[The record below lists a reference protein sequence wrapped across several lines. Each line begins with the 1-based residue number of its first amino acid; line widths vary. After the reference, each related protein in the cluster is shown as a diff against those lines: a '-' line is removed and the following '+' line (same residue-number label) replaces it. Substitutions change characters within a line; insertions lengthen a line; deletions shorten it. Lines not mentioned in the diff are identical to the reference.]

1 MAVEYSGMAI
11 QKIQQEHVLLCQE
24 LLLKVES
31 AVPLVGRWQILSC
44 REKMAKSETDIS
56 SDCVVMFNVSD
67 KRLNMTNPL
76 SWCRG
81 SDLLRYGKPPNRKSY
96 QIRRLTSGFLKWEGP
111 HSRGSACNCST

>member
-1 MAVEYSGMAI
+1 MAV
-11 QKIQQEHVLLCQE
+11 QQIQQEHVLLCQE

-44 REKMAKSETDIS
+44 REKLPKLETDIS
-56 SDCVVMFNVSD
+56 SDWVVIMNVSD

-81 SDLLRYGKPPNRKSY
+81 SALQGMESLRTERATKSDD
-96 QIRRLTSGFLKWEGP
+96 
-111 HSRGSACNCST
+111 